1 MNSKENQ
8 NKENQNKQNQSNS
21 TTMDLEKLQQKY
33 SNLIAQ
39 YKAAV
44 YEYTNFLSQQAIG
57 PCSKYYGGDKNI
69 DKACY
74 QDVWSKSGC
83 TTDAFNKQSSSWIK
97 GQTLNDIVYKAFLW
111 ATSTDPTHREQCYGN
126 SKNYSKATKPEYKIN
141 KSSFSAINGY
151 AVVGNRIGINQ
162 SATLQQCEASCA
174 KLSNCTGATFIT
186 PKGNNRGCI
195 LTGGDSKIVKDREGT
210 YAIIPKSKQLLLNM
224 ENINQQLIAT
234 NKEIRNKIKNVE
246 PVITE
251 NINKSSNKTQ
261 ELINTYKDLTEE
273 REEILNLLRQYE
285 TLDNVENENQI
296 IINKNYYSYVLLSI
310 LAIAVIFLLYRVS
323 FPPVSSYTQITPFT
337 PNVQYSGILGMNA
350 YFIVFILI
358 LLTIGIHYFF
368 KYFP

>member
-1 MNSKENQ
+1 MNSKQNQ
-8 NKENQNKQNQSNS
+8 NKQNQNKQNQSNS

-44 YEYTNFLSQQAIG
+44 YEYTNFLSQQPITG
-57 PCSKYYGGDKNI
+57 
-69 DKACY
+69 
-74 QDVWSKSGC
+74 
-83 TTDAFNKQSSSWIK
+83 
-97 GQTLNDIVYKAFLW
+97 
-111 ATSTDPTHREQCYGN
+111 
-126 SKNYSKATKPEYKIN
+126 
-141 KSSFSAINGY
+141 KSSFSRINGY
-151 AVVGNRIGINQ
+151 AVIGNRIGFNE

-234 NKEIRNKIKNVE
+234 NKEIRNKIKNAE

-251 NINKSSNKTQ
+251 NINKSSNKAQ

-273 REEILNLLRQYE
+273 REDILNLLRQYE

-323 FPPVSSYTQITPFT
+323 FPPVSSYTPITPFT

-358 LLTIGIHYFF
+358 LLTIGIYYFSNIFHTF
-368 KYFP
+368 KIWIDNFSNIFHKYIYNVFTNPNT